1 MIPALPAAAGP
12 AAPTSAAAR
21 PAGRS
26 FTAVLDGL
34 SGPAGPTGR
43 SGPGSPAQYEGP
55 AARPAAAGGPCASTC
70 VELLEVVDRARAR
83 LDGVLAAARSGRT
96 FTAQELLGLQ
106 AEAYRTVQAV
116 DLGAKL
122 VEQAAQAVRQTLATQ
137 V

>member
-1 MIPALPAAAGP
+1 MPCGGR
-12 AAPTSAAAR
+12 R
-21 PAGRS
+21 PGRDH
-26 FTAVLDGL
+26 V
-34 SGPAGPTGR
+34 
-43 SGPGSPAQYEGP
+43 
-55 AARPAAAGGPCASTC
+55 

-106 AEAYRTVQAV
+106 AEAYRTVQVV

-122 VEQAAQAVRQTLATQ
+122 VEQGAQAVRQTLATQ